1 MRFDGFLWEERLCPL
16 MAQQI
21 CITLSESAYNEVV
34 SRAEA
39 EKKTKARV
47 AAELVTYALKEVQ
60 LEIEHLNTELE
71 HRNELLKMIR
81 EELGFVRQS
90 YSVLETSIARPLALL
105 LNAATFETR
114 TNDLGNPS
122 ETSGRQDGQARRGW
136 RDRLLRK

>member
-1 MRFDGFLWEERLCPL
+1 

-34 SRAEA
+34 TRAEA

-47 AAELVTYALKEVQ
+47 AAELVTYALTEAQ
-60 LEIEHLNTELE
+60 LEIEQLNAELE
-71 HRNELLKMIR
+71 HRDELLKISR

-105 LNAATFETR
+105 LNTATTENGTS
-114 TNDLGNPS
+114 DLGKS
-122 ETSGRQDGQARRGW
+122 AETIEHDDGQARRGW
-136 RDRLLRK
+136 RERLLRR

>member
-1 MRFDGFLWEERLCPL
+1 

-21 CITLSESAYNEVV
+21 CVTLSESAYNEVV
-34 SRAEA
+34 ARAEA

-47 AAELVTYALKEVQ
+47 AAELVTYALRDVQ
-60 LEIEHLNTELE
+60 LEIGQLNAELE

-105 LNAATFETR
+105 LNAATLETGMS
-114 TNDLGNPS
+114 DLADR
-122 ETSGRQDGQARRGW
+122 RQGGG
-136 RDRLLRK
+136 

>member
-1 MRFDGFLWEERLCPL
+1 

-34 SRAEA
+34 TRAKA

-47 AAELVTYALKEVQ
+47 AAELVTYALIDVR
-60 LEIEHLNTELE
+60 LEIEQLNAELE
-71 HRNELLKMIR
+71 HRNELLNMIR

-105 LNAATFETR
+105 LSAATSETG
-114 TNDLGNPS
+114 TSDLGDPS
-122 ETSGRQDGQARRGW
+122 ETIERADGQVRRGW

>member
-1 MRFDGFLWEERLCPL
+1 

-21 CITLSESAYNEVV
+21 CVTLSESAYNEVV
-34 SRAEA
+34 ARAEA

-47 AAELVTYALKEVQ
+47 AAELVTYALRDVQ
-60 LEIEHLNTELE
+60 LEIGQLNAELE

-105 LNAATFETR
+105 LNAATLETGMS
-114 TNDLGNPS
+114 DLADPS
-122 ETSGRQDGQARRGW
+122 ETVERQDGQARRGW